1 METQIKEYIN
11 SDNIK
16 HAFILKRL
24 LRESRD
30 YINKFISLSINT
42 DNNENYLVYLK
53 DNTNYKYNNY
63 CFILNCNY
71 PFHPPKLLI
80 NNIPYK
86 EFLINGSI
94 KYRELFTKMSGL
106 ICLCCNNI
114 MSREKWSPANTL
126 LNIIDEVNLFR
137 TYKRNIVNKI
147 MADKIKNKYL
157 IADIDIE
164 SWLF

>member
-1 METQIKEYIN
+1 METQIKEYLN
-11 SDNIK
+11 LDNIK
-16 HAFILKRL
+16 HKFILKRL

-30 YINKFISLSINT
+30 FTDKIISLSVNI

-53 DNTNYKYNNY
+53 DNSNYKYNNY
-63 CFILNCNY
+63 CFIVNHNY

-86 EFLINGSI
+86 EFLTKGSN

-106 ICLCCNNI
+106 ICICCNNI
-114 MSREKWSPANTL
+114 MAREKWSPALTL

-137 TYKRNIVNKI
+137 TYKRNILNKI
-147 MADKIKNKYL
+147 MLDKIKDKYL

>member
-1 METQIKEYIN
+1 MKYIN

-16 HAFILKRL
+16 HTFILKRL

-30 YINKFISLSINT
+30 YINKFIYLSINT
-42 DNNENYLVYLK
+42 DNNENCLVYLK

-86 EFLINGSI
+86 EFLTKCSYKY

-106 ICLCCNNI
+106 TCLCCNNI
-114 MSREKWSPANTL
+114 MSREK
-126 LNIIDEVNLFR
+126 
-137 TYKRNIVNKI
+137 
-147 MADKIKNKYL
+147 
-157 IADIDIE
+157 
-164 SWLF
+164 

>member
-16 HAFILKRL
+16 HKFILKRL

-63 CFILNCNY
+63 CFILNCI
-71 PFHPPKLLI
+71 FLRKLRKI
-80 NNIPYK
+80 
-86 EFLINGSI
+86 
-94 KYRELFTKMSGL
+94 T
-106 ICLCCNNI
+106 
-114 MSREKWSPANTL
+114 
-126 LNIIDEVNLFR
+126 VNLR
-137 TYKRNIVNKI
+137 
-147 MADKIKNKYL
+147 
-157 IADIDIE
+157 
-164 SWLF
+164 